1 MIAGGE
7 GLLTGGAGFW
17 GVLISLEVD
26 VEEAVSGPCP
36 LEISGAITKKPRH
49 RLNAPPTNS

>member
-1 MIAGGE
+1 MVIAGGE

-26 VEEAVSGPCP
+26 VEEVRTV
-36 LEISGAITKKPRH
+36 LLIF
-49 RLNAPPTNS
+49 LPTV